1 MKPIHITRKQL
12 LISLAVLS
20 SVIALTVCG
29 TLWYLIATA
38 PDPDTVSLSPSE
50 SATYICDSDGNYVR
64 RLTSATSNR
73 DLVTLEEIPEALQQA
88 IVAIEDER
96 FYSHHGIDV
105 QGILRAFFRG
115 IANGSFSEGAST
127 ITQQLIK
134 NQVFTEWPAE
144 RTLLDRMRRK
154 VQEQY
159 LAIQLE
165 KRSSKEEILENYLNT
180 INLGS
185 GCYGVQS
192 AAKRYF
198 GKDVSDLTLSECAV
212 LAAIPQN
219 PSGYNPVSFPEANR
233 RRQLIVLNYMEA
245 QGYIS
250 HTAHREAENDPVYDR
265 VLASDPVSGW
275 ENVYSYYEDALI
287 GQATDVLMEELHYS
301 QEQAYRAIFGGGL
314 RIYSA
319 QDATLQAICDEE
331 FANPAN
337 FPVSSGEDLQASLVL
352 MDQHTGLIR
361 ALVGGRGEKQAS
373 LTLNRA
379 TDTLR
384 QPGSTFKIL
393 TAYAPA
399 LDAAG
404 ETLATLYENTPFSYA
419 DGTPVGNWD
428 STDTSAAV
436 TIREAITRSVN
447 IAAVRC
453 ITAITPALGLQYAQN
468 LGITTLQIASDCIQP
483 LALGGITDGVT
494 NLELTGAFATVAD
507 GGIYRTPKFFTKI
520 LNRNGEVLYAF
531 SGLETESASADELP
545 DDFRTRTLA
554 ERDSTRVLK
563 ESAAFLLTSAMQDVV
578 SSPSGT
584 AYQTISASGQPVAG
598 KTGTTSDYKDIWF
611 VGFTPYYTC
620 GVWGGYDSNKALP
633 DGCHSY
639 QKTLFSAVMDR
650 IHSTLPASEFTPPPS
665 VRQIRL
671 CRESHLR
678 ALENGCRNIYT
689 EYFAVG
695 TEPEKDCPLHIPVPE
710 TEPAVIYPDILGQL
724 LPEAPDTGSVSEESE
739 SPPDTETAP
748 PDTEMPPYETESD
761 SEPESTSGSSLES
774 ESYAHDTNSL
784 QDLMNRLGT

>member
-1 MKPIHITRKQL
+1 MKSIHITRKQL
-12 LISLAVLS
+12 LTTLALLSGLIVL
-20 SVIALTVCG
+20 IVCG
-29 TLWYLIATA
+29 TLLYLIATA
-38 PDPDTVSLSPSE
+38 PDPDTISLSPSE
-50 SATYICDSDGNYVR
+50 SATYICDSNGNYMR
-64 RLTSATSNR
+64 RLTFATSNR
-73 DLVTLEEIPEALQQA
+73 DLVTLDEIPEALQQA
-88 IVAIEDER
+88 VIAIEDER
-96 FYSHHGIDV
+96 FYSHHGIDIH
-105 QGILRAFFRG
+105 GILRAFFKG
-115 IANGSFSEGAST
+115 ITSGSFSEGAST

-134 NQVFTEWPAE
+134 NQVFTEWTTE
-144 RTLLDRMRRK
+144 RTFLDRMRRK

-250 HTAHREAENDPVYDR
+250 HDTHREAENDPVYDR
-265 VLASDPVSGW
+265 VLASDPLSGW

-287 GQATDVLMEELHYS
+287 SQVTDILMQELHYT
-301 QEQAYRAIFGGGL
+301 QEQAHRAVFSGGL

-319 QDATLQAICDEE
+319 QDPTLQSICDEE
-331 FANPAN
+331 FSNPAN
-337 FPVSSGEDLQASLVL
+337 FPTGSFEETPQASLVL
-352 MDQHTGLIR
+352 MDQHTGLVR
-361 ALVGGRGEKQAS
+361 ALVGGRGEKTAS

-379 TDTLR
+379 TDMLR

-399 LDAAG
+399 LDAVG
-404 ETLATLYENTPFSYA
+404 ETLATIYENTPFFYE
-419 DGTPVGNWD
+419 DGTPVSNWD
-428 STDTSAAV
+428 STDTSSAV

-453 ITAITPALGLQYAQN
+453 ITAITPALGFQYAQD
-468 LGITTLQIASDCIQP
+468 LGITTLRPAIDCIQP
-483 LALGGITDGVT
+483 LALGGITDGVS
-494 NLELTGAFATVAD
+494 NLELTGAFAAIAD
-507 GGIYRTPKFFTKI
+507 DGIYRTPKFFTKI

-531 SGLETESASADELP
+531 PDLEADAVSADELP
-545 DDFRTRTLA
+545 DDFHTRTLA
-554 ERDSTRVLK
+554 GRDNTRVLK
-563 ESAAFLLTSAMQDVV
+563 DSTAFLLTSAMQSVV
-578 SSPSGT
+578 ADPSGT
-584 AYQTISASGQPVAG
+584 AYQTVSASGQPVAG

-620 GVWGGYDSNKALP
+620 GVWGGYDSNKELP

-639 QKTLFSAVMDR
+639 QKTLFSAVMNR
-650 IHSTLPASEFTPPPS
+650 IHSTLPASEFTPPSS
-665 VRQIRL
+665 VRQIQL
-671 CRESHLR
+671 CKESHLP
-678 ALENGCRNIYT
+678 AIENGCHDTYT
-689 EYFAVG
+689 EYFAIG

-710 TEPAVIYPDILGQL
+710 SEPIVIYPDILDQL
-724 LPEAPDTGSVSEESE
+724 LPETESE
-739 SPPDTETAP
+739 APAVESEQESSDSLNTETAP

-761 SEPESTSGSSLES
+761 
-774 ESYAHDTNSL
+774 TNSL
-784 QDLMNRLGT
+784 QDLMNRLGA

>member
-12 LISLAVLS
+12 LISLAILS
-20 SVIALTVCG
+20 GVIVLTVCG

-38 PDPDTVSLSPSE
+38 PDLDAISLSPSE
-50 SATYICDSDGNYVR
+50 SATYICDSDGNYIR
-64 RLTSATSNR
+64 RLTFATSNR
-73 DLVTLEEIPEALQQA
+73 DLVTLDEIPEALQQA

-96 FYSHHGIDV
+96 FYSHHGIV
-105 QGILRAFFRG
+105 VHGILRAFFKG
-115 IANGSFSEGAST
+115 ITSGSFSEGAST

-134 NQVFTEWPAE
+134 NQVFTEWTSE

-159 LAIQLE
+159 LAVQLE

-180 INLGS
+180 INLGA

-233 RRQLIVLNYMEA
+233 RRQLIVLNYMET

-250 HTAHREAENDPVYDR
+250 HDAHREAENDPVYDR
-265 VLASDPVSGW
+265 ILASDPVSGW

-287 GQATDVLMEELHYS
+287 TQVTDILMQELHYA
-301 QEQAYRAIFGGGL
+301 QEQAHRAIFGGGL

-319 QDATLQAICDEE
+319 QDAALQTICEEE
-331 FANPAN
+331 FSNPAN
-337 FPVSSGEDLQASLVL
+337 FPASAGEELQASLVL
-352 MDQHTGLIR
+352 MDQHTGLVR
-361 ALVGGRGEKQAS
+361 ALVGGHGEKQAS

-404 ETLATLYENTPFSYA
+404 ETLATLYENTPFSYE

-447 IAAVRC
+447 LAAVRC

-468 LGITTLQIASDCIQP
+468 LGITTLRAASDCIQP

-494 NLELTGAFATVAD
+494 NLELTGAFATIAD

-520 LNRNGEVLYAF
+520 LNRSGEVLYAF
-531 SGLETESASADELP
+531 SDLEEISTSADELP

-554 ERDSTRVLK
+554 KRDNTRVLK
-563 ESAAFLLTSAMQDVV
+563 DSTAFLLTSAMQGVV
-578 SSPSGT
+578 SDPSGT
-584 AYQTISASGQPVAG
+584 AYQSVSASNQPVAG

-620 GVWGGYDSNKALP
+620 GVWGGYDSNKELP

-639 QKTLFSAVMDR
+639 QKTLFSAVMNR
-650 IHSTLPASEFTPPPS
+650 IHATLLASEFTPPS
-665 VRQIRL
+665 SIQQVRL
-671 CRESHLR
+671 CKESHLP
-678 ALENGCRNIYT
+678 AIEGGCRDTYT

-695 TEPEKDCPLHIPVPE
+695 TAPEKDCPLHIPIPE
-710 TEPAVIYPDILGQL
+710 TEPIVIYPDILDQL
-724 LPEAPDTGSVSEESE
+724 LPEAPDTESASEASE
-739 SPPDTETAP
+739 SSSETETAP

-761 SEPESTSGSSLES
+761 SESESGSES
-774 ESYAHDTNSL
+774 EQYTLDTNSL

>member
-12 LISLAVLS
+12 LISLAILS
-20 SVIALTVCG
+20 GVIVLTVCG

-38 PDPDTVSLSPSE
+38 PDLDAISLSPSE
-50 SATYICDSDGNYVR
+50 SATYICDSDGNYIR
-64 RLTSATSNR
+64 RLTFATSNR
-73 DLVTLEEIPEALQQA
+73 DLVTLDEIPEALQQA

-105 QGILRAFFRG
+105 HGILRAFFKG
-115 IANGSFSEGAST
+115 ITSGSFSEGAST

-134 NQVFTEWPAE
+134 NQVFTEWTSE

-159 LAIQLE
+159 LAVQLE

-180 INLGS
+180 INLGA

-233 RRQLIVLNYMEA
+233 RRQLIVLNYMET

-250 HTAHREAENDPVYDR
+250 HDAHREAENDPVYDR
-265 VLASDPVSGW
+265 ILASDPVSGW

-287 GQATDVLMEELHYS
+287 TQVTDILMQELHYA
-301 QEQAYRAIFGGGL
+301 QEQAHRAIFGGGL

-319 QDATLQAICDEE
+319 QDAALQTICEEE
-331 FANPAN
+331 FSNPAN
-337 FPVSSGEDLQASLVL
+337 FPASAGEELQASLVL
-352 MDQHTGLIR
+352 MDQHTGLVR
-361 ALVGGRGEKQAS
+361 ALVGGHGEKQAS

-404 ETLATLYENTPFSYA
+404 ETLATLYENTPFSYE

-447 IAAVRC
+447 LAAVRC

-468 LGITTLQIASDCIQP
+468 LGITTLRAASDCIQP

-494 NLELTGAFATVAD
+494 NLELTGAFATIAD

-520 LNRNGEVLYAF
+520 LNRSGEVLYAF
-531 SGLETESASADELP
+531 SDLEEISTSADELP

-554 ERDSTRVLK
+554 KRDNTRVLK
-563 ESAAFLLTSAMQDVV
+563 DSTAFLLTSAMQGVV
-578 SSPSGT
+578 SDPSGT
-584 AYQTISASGQPVAG
+584 AYQSVSASNQPVAG

-620 GVWGGYDSNKALP
+620 GVWGGYDSNKELP

-639 QKTLFSAVMDR
+639 QKTLFSAVMNR
-650 IHSTLPASEFTPPPS
+650 IHATLLASEFTPPS
-665 VRQIRL
+665 SIQQVRL
-671 CRESHLR
+671 CKESHLP
-678 ALENGCRNIYT
+678 AIEGGCRDTYT

-695 TEPEKDCPLHIPVPE
+695 TAPEKDCPLHIPIPE
-710 TEPAVIYPDILGQL
+710 TEPIVIYPDILDQL
-724 LPEAPDTGSVSEESE
+724 LPEAPDTESASEASE
-739 SPPDTETAP
+739 SSSETETAP

-761 SEPESTSGSSLES
+761 SESESGSES
-774 ESYAHDTNSL
+774 EQYTLDTNSL

>member
-1 MKPIHITRKQL
+1 MKSIHITRKQL
-12 LISLAVLS
+12 LTTLALLSGLIVL
-20 SVIALTVCG
+20 IVCG
-29 TLWYLIATA
+29 TLLYLIATA
-38 PDPDTVSLSPSE
+38 PDPDTISLSPSE
-50 SATYICDSDGNYVR
+50 SATYICDSNGNYMR
-64 RLTSATSNR
+64 RLTFATSNR
-73 DLVTLEEIPEALQQA
+73 DLVTLDEIPEALQQA
-88 IVAIEDER
+88 VIAIEDER
-96 FYSHHGIDV
+96 FYSHHGIDIH
-105 QGILRAFFRG
+105 GILRAFFKG
-115 IANGSFSEGAST
+115 ITSGSFSEGAST

-134 NQVFTEWPAE
+134 NQVFTEWTTE
-144 RTLLDRMRRK
+144 RTFLDRMRRK

-250 HTAHREAENDPVYDR
+250 HDTHREAENDPVYDR
-265 VLASDPVSGW
+265 VLASDPLSGW

-287 GQATDVLMEELHYS
+287 SQVTDILMQELHYT
-301 QEQAYRAIFGGGL
+301 QEQAHRAIFSGGL

-319 QDATLQAICDEE
+319 QDPTLQSICDEE
-331 FANPAN
+331 FSNPAN
-337 FPVSSGEDLQASLVL
+337 FPTGSFEETPQASLVL
-352 MDQHTGLIR
+352 MDQHTGLVR
-361 ALVGGRGEKQAS
+361 ALVGGRGEKTAS

-399 LDAAG
+399 LDAVG
-404 ETLATLYENTPFSYA
+404 ETLATIYENTPFFYE
-419 DGTPVGNWD
+419 DGTPVSNWD
-428 STDTSAAV
+428 STDTSSAV

-453 ITAITPALGLQYAQN
+453 ITAITPALGFQYAQD
-468 LGITTLQIASDCIQP
+468 LGITTLRPATDCIQP
-483 LALGGITDGVT
+483 LALGGITDGVS
-494 NLELTGAFATVAD
+494 NLELTGAFATIAD
-507 GGIYRTPKFFTKI
+507 GGVYRTPKFFTKI

-531 SGLETESASADELP
+531 SDLEADAAAADELP
-545 DDFRTRTLA
+545 KDFHTRTLA
-554 ERDSTRVLK
+554 ERDNTRVLK
-563 ESAAFLLTSAMQDVV
+563 DSTAFLLTSAMQSVV
-578 SSPSGT
+578 ADPSGT
-584 AYQTISASGQPVAG
+584 AYQTVSASGQPVAG

-620 GVWGGYDSNKALP
+620 GVWGGYDSNKELP

-639 QKTLFSAVMDR
+639 QKTLFSAVMNR
-650 IHSTLPASEFTPPPS
+650 IHSTLPASEFTPPSS
-665 VRQIRL
+665 VRQIQL
-671 CRESHLR
+671 CKESHLP
-678 ALENGCRNIYT
+678 AIENGCHDTYT
-689 EYFAVG
+689 EYFAIG
-695 TEPEKDCPLHIPVPE
+695 TELEKDCPLHIPVPE
-710 TEPAVIYPDILGQL
+710 SEPIVIYPDILDQL
-724 LPEAPDTGSVSEESE
+724 LPETESE
-739 SPPDTETAP
+739 APAVESEQESSDFLNTETAP
-748 PDTEMPPYETESD
+748 PNTEMPPYETES
-761 SEPESTSGSSLES
+761 
-774 ESYAHDTNSL
+774 DTNSL
-784 QDLMNRLGT
+784 QDLMNRLGA

>member
-12 LISLAVLS
+12 LISLAILS
-20 SVIALTVCG
+20 GVIVLTVCG

-38 PDPDTVSLSPSE
+38 PDLDAISLSPSE
-50 SATYICDSDGNYVR
+50 SATDICDSDGNYIR
-64 RLTSATSNR
+64 RLTFATSNR
-73 DLVTLEEIPEALQQA
+73 DLVTLDEIPEALQQA

-105 QGILRAFFRG
+105 HGILRAFFKG
-115 IANGSFSEGAST
+115 ITSGSFSEGAST

-134 NQVFTEWPAE
+134 NQVFTEWTSE

-159 LAIQLE
+159 LAVQLE

-180 INLGS
+180 INLGA

-233 RRQLIVLNYMEA
+233 RRQLIVLNYMET

-250 HTAHREAENDPVYDR
+250 HDAHREAENDPVYDR
-265 VLASDPVSGW
+265 ILASDPVSGW

-287 GQATDVLMEELHYS
+287 TQVTDILMQELHYA
-301 QEQAYRAIFGGGL
+301 QEQAHRAIFGGGL

-319 QDATLQAICDEE
+319 QDAALQTICEEE
-331 FANPAN
+331 FSNPAN
-337 FPVSSGEDLQASLVL
+337 FPASAGEELQASLVL
-352 MDQHTGLIR
+352 MDQHTGLVR
-361 ALVGGRGEKQAS
+361 ALVGGHGEKQAS

-404 ETLATLYENTPFSYA
+404 ETLATLYENTPFSYE

-447 IAAVRC
+447 LAAVRC

-468 LGITTLQIASDCIQP
+468 LGITTLRAASDCIQP

-494 NLELTGAFATVAD
+494 NLELTGAFATIAD

-520 LNRNGEVLYAF
+520 LNRSGEVLYAF
-531 SGLETESASADELP
+531 SDLEEISTSADELP

-554 ERDSTRVLK
+554 KRDNTRVLK
-563 ESAAFLLTSAMQDVV
+563 DSTAFLLTSAMQGVV
-578 SSPSGT
+578 SDPSGT
-584 AYQTISASGQPVAG
+584 AYQSVSASNQPVAG

-620 GVWGGYDSNKALP
+620 GVWGGYDSNKELP

-639 QKTLFSAVMDR
+639 QKTLFSAVMNR
-650 IHSTLPASEFTPPPS
+650 IHATLLASEFTPPS
-665 VRQIRL
+665 SIQQVRL
-671 CRESHLR
+671 CKESHLP
-678 ALENGCRNIYT
+678 AIEGGCRDTYT

-695 TEPEKDCPLHIPVPE
+695 TAPEKDCPLHIPIPE
-710 TEPAVIYPDILGQL
+710 TEPIVIYPDILDQL
-724 LPEAPDTGSVSEESE
+724 LPEAPDTESASEASE
-739 SPPDTETAP
+739 SSSETETAP

-761 SEPESTSGSSLES
+761 SESESGSES
-774 ESYAHDTNSL
+774 EQYTLDTNSL

>member
-12 LISLAVLS
+12 LISLAILS
-20 SVIALTVCG
+20 GVIVLTVCG

-38 PDPDTVSLSPSE
+38 PDLDAISLSPSE
-50 SATYICDSDGNYVR
+50 SATYICDFDGNYIR
-64 RLTSATSNR
+64 RLTFATSNR
-73 DLVTLEEIPEALQQA
+73 DLVTLDEIPEALQQA

-105 QGILRAFFRG
+105 HGILRAFFKG
-115 IANGSFSEGAST
+115 ITSGSFSEGAST

-134 NQVFTEWPAE
+134 NQVFTEWTSE

-159 LAIQLE
+159 LAVQLE

-180 INLGS
+180 INLGA

-233 RRQLIVLNYMEA
+233 RRQLIVLNYMET

-250 HTAHREAENDPVYDR
+250 HDAHREAENDPVYDR
-265 VLASDPVSGW
+265 ILASDPVSGW

-287 GQATDVLMEELHYS
+287 TQVTDILMQELHYA
-301 QEQAYRAIFGGGL
+301 QEQAHRAIFGGGL

-319 QDATLQAICDEE
+319 QDAALQTICEEE
-331 FANPAN
+331 FSNPAN
-337 FPVSSGEDLQASLVL
+337 FPASAGEELQASLVL
-352 MDQHTGLIR
+352 MDQHTGLVR
-361 ALVGGRGEKQAS
+361 ALVGGHGEKQAS

-404 ETLATLYENTPFSYA
+404 ETLATLYENTPFSYE

-447 IAAVRC
+447 LAAVRC

-468 LGITTLQIASDCIQP
+468 LGITTLRAASDCIQP

-494 NLELTGAFATVAD
+494 NLELTGAFATIAD

-520 LNRNGEVLYAF
+520 LNRSGEVLYAF
-531 SGLETESASADELP
+531 SDLEEISTSADELP

-554 ERDSTRVLK
+554 KRDNTRVLK
-563 ESAAFLLTSAMQDVV
+563 DSTAFLLTSAMQGVV
-578 SSPSGT
+578 SDPSGT
-584 AYQTISASGQPVAG
+584 AYQSVSASNQPVAG

-620 GVWGGYDSNKALP
+620 GVWGGYDSNKELP

-639 QKTLFSAVMDR
+639 QKTLFSAVMNR
-650 IHSTLPASEFTPPPS
+650 IHATLLASEFTPPS
-665 VRQIRL
+665 SIQQVRL
-671 CRESHLR
+671 CKESHLP
-678 ALENGCRNIYT
+678 AIEGGCRDTYT

-695 TEPEKDCPLHIPVPE
+695 TAPEKDCPLHIPIPE
-710 TEPAVIYPDILGQL
+710 TEPIVIYPDILDQL
-724 LPEAPDTGSVSEESE
+724 LPEAPDTESASEASE
-739 SPPDTETAP
+739 SSSETETAP

-761 SEPESTSGSSLES
+761 SESESGSES
-774 ESYAHDTNSL
+774 EQYTLDTNSL

>member
-12 LISLAVLS
+12 LISLAILS
-20 SVIALTVCG
+20 GVIVLTVCG

-38 PDPDTVSLSPSE
+38 PDLDAISLSPSE
-50 SATYICDSDGNYVR
+50 SATYICDSDGNYIR
-64 RLTSATSNR
+64 RLTFATSNR
-73 DLVTLEEIPEALQQA
+73 DLVTLDEIPEALQQA

-96 FYSHHGIDV
+96 FYSHHGIDGH
-105 QGILRAFFRG
+105 GILRAFFKG
-115 IANGSFSEGAST
+115 ITSGSFSEGAST

-134 NQVFTEWPAE
+134 NQVFTEWTSE

-159 LAIQLE
+159 LAVQLE

-180 INLGS
+180 INLGA

-219 PSGYNPVSFPEANR
+219 PSGYNPISFPEANR
-233 RRQLIVLNYMEA
+233 RRQLIVLNYMET

-250 HTAHREAENDPVYDR
+250 HDAHREAENDPVYDR
-265 VLASDPVSGW
+265 ILASDPVSGW

-287 GQATDVLMEELHYS
+287 AQVTEILMEELHYT
-301 QEQAYRAIFGGGL
+301 QEQAHRAIFGGGL

-319 QDATLQAICDEE
+319 QDAALQAICEE
-331 FANPAN
+331 AFSNPAN
-337 FPVSSGEDLQASLVL
+337 FPASAGEELQASLVL
-352 MDQHTGLIR
+352 MDQHTGLVR
-361 ALVGGRGEKQAS
+361 ALVGGHGEKQAS

-404 ETLATLYENTPFSYA
+404 ETLATLYENTPFSYE

-447 IAAVRC
+447 LAAVRC

-468 LGITTLQIASDCIQP
+468 LGITTLRAASDCIQP

-494 NLELTGAFATVAD
+494 NLELTGAFATIAD

-520 LNRNGEVLYAF
+520 LNRSGEVLYAF
-531 SGLETESASADELP
+531 SGLKEISTSADELP

-554 ERDSTRVLK
+554 NRDNTRVLK
-563 ESAAFLLTSAMQDVV
+563 DSTAFLLTSAMQGVV
-578 SSPSGT
+578 SDPSGT
-584 AYQTISASGQPVAG
+584 AYQSVSASSQPVAG

-620 GVWGGYDSNKALP
+620 GVWGGYDSNKELP

-639 QKTLFSAVMDR
+639 QKTLFSAVMNR
-650 IHSTLPASEFTPPPS
+650 IHATLPASEFTPPS
-665 VRQIRL
+665 SIQQVRL
-671 CRESHLR
+671 CKESHLP
-678 ALENGCRNIYT
+678 AIEGGCRDTYT

-710 TEPAVIYPDILGQL
+710 TEPIVIYPDILDQL
-724 LPEAPDTGSVSEESE
+724 LPEAPDTESVSEASE
-739 SPPDTETAP
+739 SSSETETAP

-761 SEPESTSGSSLES
+761 SESESGSES
-774 ESYAHDTNSL
+774 EQYTLDTNSL

>member
-1 MKPIHITRKQL
+1 MKSIHITRKQL
-12 LISLAVLS
+12 LTGLALLS
-20 SVIALTVCG
+20 GLIMLIVCG

-38 PDPDTVSLSPSE
+38 PDPDTISLSPSE
-50 SATYICDSDGNYVR
+50 SATYICDSNGNYMR
-64 RLTSATSNR
+64 RLTFATSNR
-73 DLVTLEEIPEALQQA
+73 DLVTLDEIPKALQQA
-88 IVAIEDER
+88 VIAIEDER
-96 FYSHHGIDV
+96 FYSHHGIDIH
-105 QGILRAFFRG
+105 GILRAFFKG
-115 IANGSFSEGAST
+115 ITSGSFSEGAST

-134 NQVFTEWPAE
+134 NQVFTEWTTE
-144 RTLLDRMRRK
+144 RTFLDRMRRK

-250 HTAHREAENDPVYDR
+250 HDTHREAENDPVYDR
-265 VLASDPVSGW
+265 VLASDPLSGW

-287 GQATDVLMEELHYS
+287 SQVTDILMQELHYT
-301 QEQAYRAIFGGGL
+301 QEQAHRAIFSGGL

-319 QDATLQAICDEE
+319 QDPTLQSICDEE
-331 FANPAN
+331 FSNPAN
-337 FPVSSGEDLQASLVL
+337 FPTGSFAETPQASLVL
-352 MDQHTGLIR
+352 MDQHTGLVR
-361 ALVGGRGEKQAS
+361 ALVGGRGEKKAS

-379 TDTLR
+379 TDMLR

-399 LDAAG
+399 LDAVG
-404 ETLATLYENTPFSYA
+404 ETLATIYENTPFFYE
-419 DGTPVGNWD
+419 DGAPVSNWD
-428 STDTSAAV
+428 SADTSSAV

-453 ITAITPALGLQYAQN
+453 VTAITPALGFQYAQD
-468 LGITTLQIASDCIQP
+468 LGITTLRPATDCIQP
-483 LALGGITDGVT
+483 LALGGITDGVS
-494 NLELTGAFATVAD
+494 NLELTGAFAAIAD
-507 GGIYRTPKFFTKI
+507 DGIYRTPKFFTKI

-531 SGLETESASADELP
+531 SDLEADAVSANELP
-545 DDFRTRTLA
+545 DDFHTRTLA
-554 ERDSTRVLK
+554 GRDNTRVLK
-563 ESAAFLLTSAMQDVV
+563 DSTAFLLTSAMQGVV
-578 SSPSGT
+578 ADPSGT
-584 AYQTISASGQPVAG
+584 AYQTVSASGQPVAG

-620 GVWGGYDSNKALP
+620 GVWGGYDSNKELP

-639 QKTLFSAVMDR
+639 QKTLFSAVMNR
-650 IHSTLPASEFTPPPS
+650 IHSTLPASEFTPPSS
-665 VRQIRL
+665 VRQIQL
-671 CRESHLR
+671 CKESHLP
-678 ALENGCRNIYT
+678 AIENGCHDTYT

-710 TEPAVIYPDILGQL
+710 SEPIVIYPDILDQL
-724 LPEAPDTGSVSEESE
+724 LPETESE
-739 SPPDTETAP
+739 APAVESDQESSDSLNTETAP
-748 PDTEMPPYETESD
+748 PDTEMPPYEKES
-761 SEPESTSGSSLES
+761 
-774 ESYAHDTNSL
+774 DTNSL
-784 QDLMNRLGT
+784 QDLMNRLGA

>member
-1 MKPIHITRKQL
+1 MI
-12 LISLAVLS
+12 V
-20 SVIALTVCG
+20 LTVCG

-38 PDPDTVSLSPSE
+38 PDLDAISLSPSE
-50 SATYICDSDGNYVR
+50 SATYICDSDGNYIR
-64 RLTSATSNR
+64 RLTFATSNR
-73 DLVTLEEIPEALQQA
+73 DLVTLDEIPEALQQA

-105 QGILRAFFRG
+105 HGILRAFFKG
-115 IANGSFSEGAST
+115 ITSGSFSEGAST

-134 NQVFTEWPAE
+134 NQVFTEWTSE

-159 LAIQLE
+159 LAVQLE

-180 INLGS
+180 INLGA

-233 RRQLIVLNYMEA
+233 RRQLIVLNYMET

-250 HTAHREAENDPVYDR
+250 HDAHREAENDPVYDR
-265 VLASDPVSGW
+265 ILASDPVSGW

-287 GQATDVLMEELHYS
+287 TQVTDILMQELHYA
-301 QEQAYRAIFGGGL
+301 QEQAHRAIFGGGL

-319 QDATLQAICDEE
+319 QDAALQTICEEE
-331 FANPAN
+331 FSNPAN
-337 FPVSSGEDLQASLVL
+337 FPASAGEELQASLVL
-352 MDQHTGLIR
+352 MDQHTGLVR
-361 ALVGGRGEKQAS
+361 ALVGGHGEKQAS

-404 ETLATLYENTPFSYA
+404 ETLATLYENTPFSYE

-447 IAAVRC
+447 LAAVRC

-468 LGITTLQIASDCIQP
+468 LGITTLRAASDCIQP

-494 NLELTGAFATVAD
+494 NLELTGAFATIAD

-520 LNRNGEVLYAF
+520 LNRSGEVLYAF
-531 SGLETESASADELP
+531 SDLEEISTSADELP

-554 ERDSTRVLK
+554 KRDNTRVLK
-563 ESAAFLLTSAMQDVV
+563 DSTAFLLTSAMQGVV
-578 SSPSGT
+578 SDPSGT
-584 AYQTISASGQPVAG
+584 AYQSVSASNQPVAG

-620 GVWGGYDSNKALP
+620 GVWGGYDSNKELP

-639 QKTLFSAVMDR
+639 QKTLFSAVMNR
-650 IHSTLPASEFTPPPS
+650 IHATLLASEFTPPS
-665 VRQIRL
+665 SIQQVRL
-671 CRESHLR
+671 CKESHLP
-678 ALENGCRNIYT
+678 AIEGGCRDTYT

-695 TEPEKDCPLHIPVPE
+695 TAPEKDCPLHIPIPE
-710 TEPAVIYPDILGQL
+710 TEPIVIYPDILDQL
-724 LPEAPDTGSVSEESE
+724 LPEAPDTESASEASE
-739 SPPDTETAP
+739 SSSETETAP

-761 SEPESTSGSSLES
+761 SESESGSES
-774 ESYAHDTNSL
+774 EQYTLDTNSL

>member
-12 LISLAVLS
+12 LISLAILS
-20 SVIALTVCG
+20 GVIVLTVCG

-38 PDPDTVSLSPSE
+38 PDLDAISLSPSE
-50 SATYICDSDGNYVR
+50 SATYICDSDGNYIR
-64 RLTSATSNR
+64 RLTFATSNR
-73 DLVTLEEIPEALQQA
+73 DLVTLDEIPEALQQA

-105 QGILRAFFRG
+105 HGILRAFFKG
-115 IANGSFSEGAST
+115 ITSGSFSEGAST

-134 NQVFTEWPAE
+134 NQVFTEWTSE

-159 LAIQLE
+159 LAVQLE

-180 INLGS
+180 INLGA

-233 RRQLIVLNYMEA
+233 RRQLIVLNYMET

-250 HTAHREAENDPVYDR
+250 HDAHREAENDPVYDR
-265 VLASDPVSGW
+265 ILASDPVSGW

-287 GQATDVLMEELHYS
+287 TQVTDILMQELHYA
-301 QEQAYRAIFGGGL
+301 QEQAHRAIFGGGL

-319 QDATLQAICDEE
+319 QDAALQTICEEE
-331 FANPAN
+331 FSNPAN
-337 FPVSSGEDLQASLVL
+337 FPASAGEELQASLVL
-352 MDQHTGLIR
+352 MDQHTGLVR
-361 ALVGGRGEKQAS
+361 ALVGGHGEKQAS

-404 ETLATLYENTPFSYA
+404 ETLATLYENTPFSYE

-447 IAAVRC
+447 LAAVRC

-468 LGITTLQIASDCIQP
+468 LGITTLRAASDCIQP

-494 NLELTGAFATVAD
+494 NLELTGAFATIAD

-520 LNRNGEVLYAF
+520 LNRSGEVLYAF
-531 SGLETESASADELP
+531 SDLEEISTSADELP

-554 ERDSTRVLK
+554 KRDNTRVLK
-563 ESAAFLLTSAMQDVV
+563 DSTAFLLTSAMQGVV
-578 SSPSGT
+578 SDPSGT
-584 AYQTISASGQPVAG
+584 AYQSVSASNQPVAG
-598 KTGTTSDYKDIWF
+598 KTGTTSYYKDIWF

-620 GVWGGYDSNKALP
+620 GVWGGYDSNKELP

-639 QKTLFSAVMDR
+639 QKTLFSAVMNR
-650 IHSTLPASEFTPPPS
+650 IHATLLASEFTPPS
-665 VRQIRL
+665 SIQQVRL
-671 CRESHLR
+671 CKESHLP
-678 ALENGCRNIYT
+678 AIEGGCRDTYT

-695 TEPEKDCPLHIPVPE
+695 TAPEKDCPLHIPIPE
-710 TEPAVIYPDILGQL
+710 TEPIVIYPDILDQL
-724 LPEAPDTGSVSEESE
+724 LPEAPDTESASEASE
-739 SPPDTETAP
+739 SSSETETAP

-761 SEPESTSGSSLES
+761 SESESGSES
-774 ESYAHDTNSL
+774 EQYTLDTNSL

>member
-1 MKPIHITRKQL
+1 MKSIHITRKQL
-12 LISLAVLS
+12 LTTLALLSGLIVL
-20 SVIALTVCG
+20 IVCG
-29 TLWYLIATA
+29 TLLYLIATA
-38 PDPDTVSLSPSE
+38 PDPDTISLSPSE
-50 SATYICDSDGNYVR
+50 SATYICDSNGNYMR
-64 RLTSATSNR
+64 RLTFATSNR
-73 DLVTLEEIPEALQQA
+73 DLVTLDEIPEALQQA
-88 IVAIEDER
+88 VIAIEDER
-96 FYSHHGIDV
+96 FYSHHGIDIH
-105 QGILRAFFRG
+105 GILRAFFKG
-115 IANGSFSEGAST
+115 ITSGSFSEGAST

-134 NQVFTEWPAE
+134 NQVFTEWTTE
-144 RTLLDRMRRK
+144 RTFLDRMRRK

-250 HTAHREAENDPVYDR
+250 HDTHREAENDPVYDR
-265 VLASDPVSGW
+265 VLASDPLSGW

-287 GQATDVLMEELHYS
+287 SQVTDILMQELHYT
-301 QEQAYRAIFGGGL
+301 QEQAHRAIFSGGL

-319 QDATLQAICDEE
+319 QDPTLQSICDEE
-331 FANPAN
+331 FSNPAN
-337 FPVSSGEDLQASLVL
+337 FPTGSFEETPQASLVL
-352 MDQHTGLIR
+352 MDQHTGLVR
-361 ALVGGRGEKQAS
+361 ALVGGRGEKTAS

-399 LDAAG
+399 LDAVG
-404 ETLATLYENTPFSYA
+404 ETLATIYENTPFFYE
-419 DGTPVGNWD
+419 DGTPVSNWD
-428 STDTSAAV
+428 STDTSSAV

-453 ITAITPALGLQYAQN
+453 ITAITPALGFQYAQD
-468 LGITTLQIASDCIQP
+468 LGITTLRPATDCIQP
-483 LALGGITDGVT
+483 LALGGITDGVS
-494 NLELTGAFATVAD
+494 NLELTGAFATIAD
-507 GGIYRTPKFFTKI
+507 GGVYRTPKFFTKI

-531 SGLETESASADELP
+531 SDLEADAAAADELP
-545 DDFRTRTLA
+545 KDFHTRTLA
-554 ERDSTRVLK
+554 ERDNTRVLK
-563 ESAAFLLTSAMQDVV
+563 DSTAFLLTSAMQSVV
-578 SSPSGT
+578 ADPSGT
-584 AYQTISASGQPVAG
+584 AYQTVSASGQPVAG

-620 GVWGGYDSNKALP
+620 GVWGGYDSNKELP

-639 QKTLFSAVMDR
+639 QKTLFSAVMNR
-650 IHSTLPASEFTPPPS
+650 IHSTLPASEFTPPSS
-665 VRQIRL
+665 VRQIQL
-671 CRESHLR
+671 CKESHLP
-678 ALENGCRNIYT
+678 AIENGCHDTYT
-689 EYFAVG
+689 EYFAIG

-710 TEPAVIYPDILGQL
+710 SEPIVIYPDILDQL
-724 LPEAPDTGSVSEESE
+724 LPETESQAPAVESE
-739 SPPDTETAP
+739 QESSDSLNTETAP

-761 SEPESTSGSSLES
+761 
-774 ESYAHDTNSL
+774 TNSL
-784 QDLMNRLGT
+784 QDLMNRLGA

>member
-12 LISLAVLS
+12 LISLAILS
-20 SVIALTVCG
+20 GVIVLTVCG

-38 PDPDTVSLSPSE
+38 PDLDAISLSPSE
-50 SATYICDSDGNYVR
+50 SSTYICDSDGNYIR
-64 RLTSATSNR
+64 RLTFATSNR
-73 DLVTLEEIPEALQQA
+73 DLVTLDEIPEALQQA

-105 QGILRAFFRG
+105 HGILRAFFKG
-115 IANGSFSEGAST
+115 ITSGSFSEGAST

-134 NQVFTEWPAE
+134 NQVFTEWTSE

-159 LAIQLE
+159 LAVQLE

-180 INLGS
+180 INLGA

-233 RRQLIVLNYMEA
+233 RRQLIVLNYMET

-250 HTAHREAENDPVYDR
+250 HDAHREAENDPVYDR
-265 VLASDPVSGW
+265 ILASDPVSGW

-287 GQATDVLMEELHYS
+287 TQVTDILMQELHYA
-301 QEQAYRAIFGGGL
+301 QEQAHRAIFGGGL

-319 QDATLQAICDEE
+319 QDAALQTICEEE
-331 FANPAN
+331 FSNPAN
-337 FPVSSGEDLQASLVL
+337 FPASAGEELQASLVL
-352 MDQHTGLIR
+352 MDQHTGLVR
-361 ALVGGRGEKQAS
+361 ALVGGHGEKQAS

-404 ETLATLYENTPFSYA
+404 ETLATLYENTPFSYE

-447 IAAVRC
+447 LAAVRC

-468 LGITTLQIASDCIQP
+468 LGITTLRAASDCIQP

-494 NLELTGAFATVAD
+494 NLELTGAFATIAD

-520 LNRNGEVLYAF
+520 LNRSGEVLYAF
-531 SGLETESASADELP
+531 SDLEEISTSADELP

-554 ERDSTRVLK
+554 KRDNTRVLK
-563 ESAAFLLTSAMQDVV
+563 DSTAFLLTSAMQGVV
-578 SSPSGT
+578 SDPSGT
-584 AYQTISASGQPVAG
+584 AYQSVSASNQPVAG

-620 GVWGGYDSNKALP
+620 GVWGGYDSNKELP

-639 QKTLFSAVMDR
+639 QKTLFSAVMNR
-650 IHSTLPASEFTPPPS
+650 IHATLLASEFTPPS
-665 VRQIRL
+665 SIQQVRL
-671 CRESHLR
+671 CKESHLP
-678 ALENGCRNIYT
+678 AIEGGCRDTYT

-695 TEPEKDCPLHIPVPE
+695 TAPEKDCPLHIPIPE
-710 TEPAVIYPDILGQL
+710 TEPIVIYPDILDQL
-724 LPEAPDTGSVSEESE
+724 LPEAPDTESASEASE
-739 SPPDTETAP
+739 SSSETETAP

-761 SEPESTSGSSLES
+761 SESESGSES
-774 ESYAHDTNSL
+774 EQYTLDTNSL

>member
-1 MKPIHITRKQL
+1 MKPIRITKKQL
-12 LISLAVLS
+12 LTVLAILASLILLS
-20 SVIALTVCG
+20 ACG

-38 PDPDTVSLSPSE
+38 PDPDTISLSPAE
-50 SATYICDSDGNYVR
+50 SATYICDSEGNYMR
-64 RLTSATSNR
+64 RLTFASSNR
-73 DLVTLEEIPEALQQA
+73 DLVTLDEIPKALQQA
-88 IVAIEDER
+88 VIAIEDER

-105 QGILRAFFRG
+105 HGILRAFFKG
-115 IANGSFSEGAST
+115 ITSGSFSEGAST

-134 NQVFTEWPAE
+134 NQVFTEWTSE
-144 RTLLDRMRRK
+144 RTFMDRLRRK

-159 LAIQLE
+159 LAVQLE

-198 GKDVSDLTLSECAV
+198 GKDVSQLSLSECAV

-233 RRQLIVLNYMEA
+233 RRQLTILNYMEA

-250 HTAHREAENDPVYDR
+250 HEAHRQAETDPVYDR
-265 VLASDPVSGW
+265 ILASDPVSGW
-275 ENVYSYYEDALI
+275 SQVYSYYEDALI
-287 GQATDVLMEELHYS
+287 AQAADVLMQELHYTE
-301 QEQAYRAIFGGGL
+301 EQAHRAIFGGGL

-319 QDATLQAICDEE
+319 QDPSLQTICDEVCSD
-331 FANPAN
+331 PAN
-337 FPVSSGEDLQASLVL
+337 FPAAAGETLQTSLVL
-352 MDQHTGLIR
+352 MDQHTGLVR

-404 ETLATLYENTPFSYA
+404 ETLATVYENTPLAYE

-428 STDTSAAV
+428 STDASNAV

-447 IAAVRC
+447 RVAVRC

-468 LGITTLQIASDCIQP
+468 LGITTLLSSADCIQP
-483 LALGGITDGVT
+483 LALGGVTEGVT
-494 NLELTGAFATVAD
+494 NLQLTGAFAAIAND
-507 GGIYRTPKFFTKI
+507 GIYRTPKFFTRI

-531 SGLETESASADELP
+531 SDQEISADPVDTLP
-545 DDFRTRTLA
+545 DDFRTRTLSA
-554 ERDSTRVLK
+554 RDNTRVLK
-563 ESAAFLLTSAMQDVV
+563 DSTAFLLTSAMQDVV
-578 SSPSGT
+578 SDPSGT
-584 AYQTISASGQPVAG
+584 AYSVSASNQPVAG

-620 GVWGGYDSNKALP
+620 GVWGGYDSGRELP

-650 IHSTLPASEFTPPPS
+650 VHATLPASEFTPPAS
-665 VRQIRL
+665 IRTLRL
-671 CRESHLR
+671 CRDSHLL
-678 ALENGCRNIYT
+678 AIEGGCFDTYT
-689 EYFAVG
+689 EYFAAG
-695 TEPEKDCPLHIPVPE
+695 SEPDAACPLHIPLPE
-710 TEPAVIYPDILGQL
+710 TEPIILYPDILDQL
-724 LPEAPDTGSVSEESE
+724 LPETESE
-739 SPPDTETAP
+739 TAMSESLPDEPETLLPPDAETAP
-748 PDTEMPPYETESD
+748 PNTEMPPDETES
-761 SEPESTSGSSLES
+761 ESGSES
-774 ESYAHDTNSL
+774 ESDTLDTNSL
-784 QDLMNRLGT
+784 QDLINRLGA

>member
-1 MKPIHITRKQL
+1 AMKPIHITRKQL
-12 LISLAVLS
+12 LISLAILS
-20 SVIALTVCG
+20 GVIVLTVCG

-38 PDPDTVSLSPSE
+38 PDLDAISLSPSE
-50 SATYICDSDGNYVR
+50 SATYICDSDGNYIR
-64 RLTSATSNR
+64 RLTFATSNR
-73 DLVTLEEIPEALQQA
+73 DLVTLDEIPEALQQA

-105 QGILRAFFRG
+105 HGILRAFFKG
-115 IANGSFSEGAST
+115 ITSGSFSEGAST

-134 NQVFTEWPAE
+134 NQVFTEWTSE

-159 LAIQLE
+159 LAVQLE

-180 INLGS
+180 INLGA

-233 RRQLIVLNYMEA
+233 RRQLIVLNYMET

-250 HTAHREAENDPVYDR
+250 HDAHREAENDPVYDR
-265 VLASDPVSGW
+265 ILASDPVSGW

-287 GQATDVLMEELHYS
+287 TQVTDILMQELHYA
-301 QEQAYRAIFGGGL
+301 QEQAHRAIFGGGL

-319 QDATLQAICDEE
+319 QDAALQTICEEE
-331 FANPAN
+331 FSNPAN
-337 FPVSSGEDLQASLVL
+337 FPASAGEELQASLVL
-352 MDQHTGLIR
+352 MDQHTGLVR
-361 ALVGGRGEKQAS
+361 ALVGGHGEKQAS

-404 ETLATLYENTPFSYA
+404 ETLATLYENTPFSYE

-447 IAAVRC
+447 LAAVRC

-468 LGITTLQIASDCIQP
+468 LGITTLRAASDCIQP

-494 NLELTGAFATVAD
+494 NLELTGAFATIAD

-520 LNRNGEVLYAF
+520 LNRSGEVLYAF
-531 SGLETESASADELP
+531 SDLEEISTSADELP

-554 ERDSTRVLK
+554 KRDNTRVLK
-563 ESAAFLLTSAMQDVV
+563 DSTAFLLTSAMQGVV
-578 SSPSGT
+578 SDPSGT
-584 AYQTISASGQPVAG
+584 AYQSVSASNQPVAG

-620 GVWGGYDSNKALP
+620 GVWGGYDSNKELP

-639 QKTLFSAVMDR
+639 QKTLFSAVMNR
-650 IHSTLPASEFTPPPS
+650 IHATLLASEFTPPS
-665 VRQIRL
+665 SIQQVRL
-671 CRESHLR
+671 CKESHLR
-678 ALENGCRNIYT
+678 AIEGGCRDTYT

-695 TEPEKDCPLHIPVPE
+695 TAPEKDCPLHIPIPE
-710 TEPAVIYPDILGQL
+710 TEPIVIYPDILDQL
-724 LPEAPDTGSVSEESE
+724 LPEAPDTESASEASE
-739 SPPDTETAP
+739 SSSETETAP

-761 SEPESTSGSSLES
+761 SESESGSES
-774 ESYAHDTNSL
+774 EQYTLDTNSL

>member
-1 MKPIHITRKQL
+1 MKSIHITRKQL
-12 LISLAVLS
+12 LTTLALLSGLIVL
-20 SVIALTVCG
+20 IVCG
-29 TLWYLIATA
+29 TLLYLIATA
-38 PDPDTVSLSPSE
+38 PDPDTISLSPSE
-50 SATYICDSDGNYVR
+50 SATYICDSNGNYMR
-64 RLTSATSNR
+64 RLTFATSNR
-73 DLVTLEEIPEALQQA
+73 DLVTLDEIPEALQQA
-88 IVAIEDER
+88 VIAIEDER
-96 FYSHHGIDV
+96 FYSHHGIDIH
-105 QGILRAFFRG
+105 GILRAFFKG
-115 IANGSFSEGAST
+115 ITSGSFSEGAST

-134 NQVFTEWPAE
+134 NQVFTEWTTE
-144 RTLLDRMRRK
+144 RTFLDRMRRK

-250 HTAHREAENDPVYDR
+250 HDTHREAENDPVYDR
-265 VLASDPVSGW
+265 VLASDPLSGW

-287 GQATDVLMEELHYS
+287 SQVTDILMQELHYT
-301 QEQAYRAIFGGGL
+301 QEQAHRAIFSGGL

-319 QDATLQAICDEE
+319 QDPTLQSICDEE
-331 FANPAN
+331 FSNPAN
-337 FPVSSGEDLQASLVL
+337 FPTGSFEETPQASLVL
-352 MDQHTGLIR
+352 MDQHTGLVR
-361 ALVGGRGEKQAS
+361 ALVGGRGEKTAS

-399 LDAAG
+399 LDAVG
-404 ETLATLYENTPFSYA
+404 ETLATIYENTPFFYE
-419 DGTPVGNWD
+419 DGTPVSNWD
-428 STDTSAAV
+428 STDTSSAV

-453 ITAITPALGLQYAQN
+453 ITAITPALGFQYAQD
-468 LGITTLQIASDCIQP
+468 LGITTLRPATDCIQP
-483 LALGGITDGVT
+483 LALGGITDGVS
-494 NLELTGAFATVAD
+494 NLELTGAFATIAD
-507 GGIYRTPKFFTKI
+507 GGVYRTPKFFTKI

-531 SGLETESASADELP
+531 SDLEADAAAADELP
-545 DDFRTRTLA
+545 KDFHTRTLA
-554 ERDSTRVLK
+554 ERDNTRVLK
-563 ESAAFLLTSAMQDVV
+563 DSTAFLLTSAMQSVV
-578 SSPSGT
+578 ADPSGT
-584 AYQTISASGQPVAG
+584 AYQTVSASGQPVAG

-620 GVWGGYDSNKALP
+620 GVWGGYDSNKELP

-639 QKTLFSAVMDR
+639 QKTLFSAVMNR
-650 IHSTLPASEFTPPPS
+650 IHSTLPASEFTPPSS
-665 VRQIRL
+665 VRQIQL
-671 CRESHLR
+671 CKESHLP
-678 ALENGCRNIYT
+678 AIENGCHDTYT
-689 EYFAVG
+689 EYFAIG
-695 TEPEKDCPLHIPVPE
+695 TELEKDCPLHIPVPE
-710 TEPAVIYPDILGQL
+710 SEPIVIYPDILDQL
-724 LPEAPDTGSVSEESE
+724 LPETESQAPAVESE
-739 SPPDTETAP
+739 QESSDSLNTETAP

-761 SEPESTSGSSLES
+761 
-774 ESYAHDTNSL
+774 TNSL
-784 QDLMNRLGT
+784 QDLMNRLGA

>member
-12 LISLAVLS
+12 LISLAILS
-20 SVIALTVCG
+20 GVIVLTVCG

-38 PDPDTVSLSPSE
+38 PDLDAISLSPSE
-50 SATYICDSDGNYVR
+50 SATYLCDSDGNYIR
-64 RLTSATSNR
+64 RLTFATSNR
-73 DLVTLEEIPEALQQA
+73 DLVTLDEIPEALQQA

-105 QGILRAFFRG
+105 HGILRAFFKG
-115 IANGSFSEGAST
+115 ITSGSFSEGAST

-134 NQVFTEWPAE
+134 NQVFTEWTSE

-159 LAIQLE
+159 LAVQLE

-180 INLGS
+180 INLGA

-233 RRQLIVLNYMEA
+233 RRQLIVLNYMET

-250 HTAHREAENDPVYDR
+250 HDAHREAENDPVYDR
-265 VLASDPVSGW
+265 ILASDPVSGW

-287 GQATDVLMEELHYS
+287 TQVTDILMQELHYA
-301 QEQAYRAIFGGGL
+301 QEQAHRAIFGGGL

-319 QDATLQAICDEE
+319 QDAALQTICEEE
-331 FANPAN
+331 FSNPAN
-337 FPVSSGEDLQASLVL
+337 FPASAGEELQASLVL
-352 MDQHTGLIR
+352 MDQHTGLVR
-361 ALVGGRGEKQAS
+361 ALVGGHGEKQAS

-404 ETLATLYENTPFSYA
+404 ETLATLYENTPFSYE

-447 IAAVRC
+447 LAAVRC

-468 LGITTLQIASDCIQP
+468 LGITTLRAASDCIQP

-494 NLELTGAFATVAD
+494 NLELTGAFATIAD

-520 LNRNGEVLYAF
+520 LNRSGEVLYAF
-531 SGLETESASADELP
+531 SDLEEISTSADELP

-554 ERDSTRVLK
+554 KRDNTRVLK
-563 ESAAFLLTSAMQDVV
+563 DSTAFLLTSAMQGVV
-578 SSPSGT
+578 SDPSGT
-584 AYQTISASGQPVAG
+584 AYQSVSASNQPVAG

-620 GVWGGYDSNKALP
+620 GVWGGYDSNKELP

-639 QKTLFSAVMDR
+639 QKTLFSAVMNR
-650 IHSTLPASEFTPPPS
+650 IHATLLASEFTPPS
-665 VRQIRL
+665 SIQQVRL
-671 CRESHLR
+671 CKESHLP
-678 ALENGCRNIYT
+678 AIEGGCRDTYT

-695 TEPEKDCPLHIPVPE
+695 TAPEKDCPLHIPIPE
-710 TEPAVIYPDILGQL
+710 TEPIVIYPDILDQL
-724 LPEAPDTGSVSEESE
+724 LPEAPDTESASEASE
-739 SPPDTETAP
+739 SSSETETAP

-761 SEPESTSGSSLES
+761 SESESGSES
-774 ESYAHDTNSL
+774 EQYTLDTNSL

>member
-1 MKPIHITRKQL
+1 MKSIHITRKQL
-12 LISLAVLS
+12 LTGLALLS
-20 SVIALTVCG
+20 GLIMLIVCG

-38 PDPDTVSLSPSE
+38 PDQDTISLSPSE
-50 SATYICDSDGNYVR
+50 SATYICDSNGNYMR
-64 RLTSATSNR
+64 RLTFATSNR
-73 DLVTLEEIPEALQQA
+73 DLVTLDEIPKALQQA
-88 IVAIEDER
+88 VIAIEDER
-96 FYSHHGIDV
+96 FYSHHGIDIH
-105 QGILRAFFRG
+105 GILRAFFKG
-115 IANGSFSEGAST
+115 ITNGSFSEGAST

-134 NQVFTEWPAE
+134 NQVFTEWTTE
-144 RTLLDRMRRK
+144 RTFLDRMRRK

-219 PSGYNPVSFPEANR
+219 PSGYNPVSFPEVNR

-250 HTAHREAENDPVYDR
+250 HDTHREAENDPVYDR
-265 VLASDPVSGW
+265 VLASDPLSGW

-287 GQATDVLMEELHYS
+287 SQVTDILMQELHYT
-301 QEQAYRAIFGGGL
+301 QEQAHRAIFSGGL

-319 QDATLQAICDEE
+319 QDSSLQSICDEE
-331 FANPAN
+331 FSNPAN
-337 FPVSSGEDLQASLVL
+337 FPAGSFAETPQASLVL
-352 MDQHTGLIR
+352 MDQHTGLVR
-361 ALVGGRGEKQAS
+361 ALVGGRGEKKAS

-379 TDTLR
+379 TDMLR

-399 LDAAG
+399 LDAVG
-404 ETLATLYENTPFSYA
+404 ETLATIYENTPFFYE
-419 DGTPVGNWD
+419 DGTPVSNLD
-428 STDTSAAV
+428 SADTSSAV

-447 IAAVRC
+447 IAAARC
-453 ITAITPALGLQYAQN
+453 ITAITPALGFQYAQD
-468 LGITTLQIASDCIQP
+468 LGITTLRPATDCIQP
-483 LALGGITDGVT
+483 LALGGITDGVS
-494 NLELTGAFATVAD
+494 NLELTGAFAAIAD
-507 GGIYRTPKFFTKI
+507 DGIYRTPKFFTKI

-531 SGLETESASADELP
+531 SDLEADAVSANELP
-545 DDFRTRTLA
+545 DDFHTRTLA
-554 ERDSTRVLK
+554 GRDNTCVLKDST
-563 ESAAFLLTSAMQDVV
+563 AFLLTSAMQGVV
-578 SSPSGT
+578 ADPSGT
-584 AYQTISASGQPVAG
+584 AYQTVSASGQPVAG

-620 GVWGGYDSNKALP
+620 GVWGGYDSNKELP

-639 QKTLFSAVMDR
+639 QKTLFSAVMNR
-650 IHSTLPASEFTPPPS
+650 IHSTLPASEFTPPSS
-665 VRQIRL
+665 VRQIQL
-671 CRESHLR
+671 CKESHLPSI
-678 ALENGCRNIYT
+678 ENGCHDTYT

-710 TEPAVIYPDILGQL
+710 SEPIVIYPDILDQL
-724 LPEAPDTGSVSEESE
+724 LPETESE
-739 SPPDTETAP
+739 TPAVESDQESSDSLNTETAS

-761 SEPESTSGSSLES
+761 
-774 ESYAHDTNSL
+774 TNSL
-784 QDLMNRLGT
+784 QDLMNRLGA

>member
-12 LISLAVLS
+12 LISLAILS
-20 SVIALTVCG
+20 GVIVLTVCG

-38 PDPDTVSLSPSE
+38 PDLDAISLSPSE
-50 SATYICDSDGNYVR
+50 SATYICDSDGNYIR
-64 RLTSATSNR
+64 RLTFATSNR
-73 DLVTLEEIPEALQQA
+73 DLVTLDEIPEALQQA

-105 QGILRAFFRG
+105 HGILRAFFKG
-115 IANGSFSEGAST
+115 ITSGSFSEGAST

-134 NQVFTEWPAE
+134 NQVFTEWTSE

-159 LAIQLE
+159 LAVQLE

-180 INLGS
+180 INLGA

-233 RRQLIVLNYMEA
+233 RRQLIVLNYMET

-250 HTAHREAENDPVYDR
+250 HDAHREAENDPVYDR
-265 VLASDPVSGW
+265 ILASDPVSGW

-287 GQATDVLMEELHYS
+287 TQVTDILMQELHYA
-301 QEQAYRAIFGGGL
+301 QEQAHRAIFEGGL

-319 QDATLQAICDEE
+319 QDAALQTICEEE
-331 FANPAN
+331 FSNPAN
-337 FPVSSGEDLQASLVL
+337 FPASAGEELQASLVL
-352 MDQHTGLIR
+352 MDQHTGLVR
-361 ALVGGRGEKQAS
+361 ALVGGHGEKQAS

-404 ETLATLYENTPFSYA
+404 ETLATLYENTPFSYE

-447 IAAVRC
+447 LAAVRC

-468 LGITTLQIASDCIQP
+468 LGITTLRAASDCIQP

-494 NLELTGAFATVAD
+494 NLELTGAFATIAD

-520 LNRNGEVLYAF
+520 LNRSGEVLYAF
-531 SGLETESASADELP
+531 SDLEEISTSADELP

-554 ERDSTRVLK
+554 KRDNTRVLK
-563 ESAAFLLTSAMQDVV
+563 DSTAFLLTSAMQGVV
-578 SSPSGT
+578 SDPSGT
-584 AYQTISASGQPVAG
+584 AYQSVSASNQPVAG

-620 GVWGGYDSNKALP
+620 GVWGGYDSNKELP

-639 QKTLFSAVMDR
+639 QKTLFSAVMNR
-650 IHSTLPASEFTPPPS
+650 IHATLLASEFTPPS
-665 VRQIRL
+665 SIQQVRL
-671 CRESHLR
+671 CKESHLP
-678 ALENGCRNIYT
+678 AIEGGCRDTYT

-695 TEPEKDCPLHIPVPE
+695 TAPEKDCPLHIPIPE
-710 TEPAVIYPDILGQL
+710 TEPIVIYPDILDQL
-724 LPEAPDTGSVSEESE
+724 LPEAPDTESASEASE
-739 SPPDTETAP
+739 SSSETETAP

-761 SEPESTSGSSLES
+761 SESESGSES
-774 ESYAHDTNSL
+774 EQYTLDTNSL